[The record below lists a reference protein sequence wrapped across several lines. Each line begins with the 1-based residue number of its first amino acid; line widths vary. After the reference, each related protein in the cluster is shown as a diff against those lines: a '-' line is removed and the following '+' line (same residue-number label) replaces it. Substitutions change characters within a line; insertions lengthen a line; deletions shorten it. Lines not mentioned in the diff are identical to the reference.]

1 MIGKNHY
8 FLSAISLYFLLA
20 LSLASCSSSEKTEEK
35 KNLPTIPQ
43 EFVSPPVAPVVS
55 TVNLDENFNKDLN
68 KVWSS
73 YFTEDFTDSKAI
85 NVFVV
90 TNRNLKQGNV
100 LGCSDDY
107 FGVGVDKVSRTIL
120 CKVNVPKDHSTGEIK
135 AATNSRDSSHEFFK
149 VMNIK
154 SLEQSKMLDFL
165 KKSQRIPL
173 VFVHGFNV
181 KFQEAIFRAAQIAYD
196 LKYQGPVVLF
206 SWPAGAGDGFLDD
219 KLINRTY
226 KSNSTTAKESILVFK
241 DFLESLKKN
250 DLSVNLLVHS
260 MGHQVVLPA
269 LQMFATMNP
278 AIDDA
283 KPLIHELILNAPDYE
298 IGKFGDMSER
308 LNQLTKRVTLYCSFN
323 DNAMV
328 ASEVMNNTKRL
339 GACALIDNIDTINVS
354 LIDSPTMGVGLGH
367 GYYSSRPILTDV
379 FQVLLGISAEKRLFI
394 KKSEPNS
401 TEKYYLRP

>member
-1 MIGKNHY
+1 MIIKN
-8 FLSAISLYFLLA
+8 SLFNDKVIFILFFTLIV
-20 LSLASCSSSEKTEEK
+20 ASCSSSEKVETK
-35 KNLPTIPQ
+35 KNQITPPQ
-43 EFVSPPVAPVVS
+43 ELVVPPVTPVS
-55 TVNLDENFNKDLN
+55 IPVNLDESFNKDLN
-68 KVWSS
+68 KVWSN
-73 YFTEDFTDSKAI
+73 YFTQDFTDSKAI

-90 TNRNLKQGNV
+90 TNRNLKQRNV

-107 FGVGVDKVSRTIL
+107 FGVVTDKVSRTIL
-120 CKVNVPKDHSTGEIK
+120 CKINVPKDHTTGEIK
-135 AATNSRDSSHEFFK
+135 AATSNRDSSHEYFK

-154 SLEQSKMLDFL
+154 SLEQLKMLDFL

-181 KFQEAIFRAAQIAYD
+181 KFQEAIFRASQIAYD

-219 KLINRTY
+219 KLVNRTY
-226 KSNSTTAKESILVFK
+226 KNNSATAKESVNAFK
-241 DFLESLKKN
+241 DFLLAMKKN
-250 DLSVNLLVHS
+250 QLPFNLLVHS

-269 LQMFATMNP
+269 LRLFATTNP
-278 AIDDA
+278 HLE

-298 IGKFGDMSER
+298 IGKFGDMSEL
-308 LNQLTKRVTLYCSFN
+308 LNQLAKRVTLYCSFN

-328 ASEVMNNTKRL
+328 ASEVMNNNKRL
-339 GACALIDNIDTINVS
+339 GGCALIDNVDTINVS
-354 LIDSPTMGVGLGH
+354 LVDSPTMGVGLGH

-394 KKSEPNS
+394 KMSEPNS
-401 TEKYYLRP
+401 TEKYHLRP